1 MPLRALPSISSLLA
15 DPRLAALPHAL
26 AVRAAREVVA
36 LARAALLEGRSL
48 EEHAPAGLVEA
59 TCARA
64 NELARPQLRRVI
76 NTTGIPIHTNLGR
89 APLHPDAA
97 RAVAEVAAGYC
108 NVEMDLEG
116 GRRGGRLAGVEG
128 LLREL
133 TGAEAAI
140 AVNNGAA
147 ALLLALTALTRDGEV
162 IVSRGELVEIGGS
175 FRVPEVVSAGGAR
188 LVEVGATNRTRVAD
202 FRAGISPRTAA
213 LLRVHPS
220 NFRMLGF
227 TERPDRAGLVALAA
241 EHGLPVIEDLGSGL
255 LRDLPG
261 ALAEADGADGE
272 MLVSAVL
279 AQGVDLVCFSG
290 DKLLG
295 GPQAGI
301 LAGRASLVDACRR
314 HPLYRALRLDKLVLA
329 ALEGTLQVYAEG
341 REAEIP
347 VRAALSASVEELTRR
362 AHRLADRI
370 AGARVEQDEAFSGG
384 GAYPG
389 LALAGPVVFV
399 PVSGPER
406 LARALRLGEPAVVAR
421 VARDGL
427 VLDPRTLLPG
437 EEALLLQAL
446 AAVGLESRAAG
457 LDTRADA
464 CAGPR

>member
-15 DPRLAALPHAL
+15 DPRLAALPHTL

-36 LARAALLEGRSL
+36 QARRDLLQGGSLEPQALDGLVDAALSL
-48 EEHAPAGLVEA
+48 AADLS
-59 TCARA
+59 
-64 NELARPQLRRVI
+64 RPHLRRVI
-76 NTTGIPIHTNLGR
+76 NTTGVAIHTNLGR

-108 NVEMDLEG
+108 NVELDLAG

-133 TGAEAAI
+133 TGSEAAI

-175 FRVPEVVSAGGAR
+175 FRVPEVISAGGAR
-188 LVEVGATNRTRVAD
+188 LVEVGATNRTRVQD
-202 FRAGISPRTAA
+202 YRAGISPRTAA

-241 EHGLPVIEDLGSGL
+241 EHGLPLIEDLGSGL
-255 LRDLPG
+255 LRALPG
-261 ALAEADGADGE
+261 ALADSDGVDGE
-272 MLVSAVL
+272 MLVSGVL

-301 LAGRASLVDACRR
+301 LAGRASLVEACRR

-329 ALEGTLQVYAEG
+329 ALEGTLRVYAEG

-347 VRAALSASVEELTRR
+347 VRAALSASVDELTRR

-370 AGARVEQDEAFSGG
+370 SGARVEQDEAFSGG

-389 LALAGPVVFV
+389 LALAGPVVYLPV
-399 PVSGPER
+399 PGPDQV
-406 LARALRLGEPAVVAR
+406 ARALRLGEPAVVAR

-437 EEALLLQAL
+437 EDESLLRAL
-446 AAVGLESRAAG
+446 GAAG
-457 LDTRADA
+457 ISLTGLPHRPPADES
-464 CAGPR
+464 AGPR